1 MLNKAA
7 AGVAAIELVDDRFA
21 LISRILATRPGA
33 VVLPP
38 YDREHTS
45 TAPLV
50 VRVRREAPT
59 VAVLVISS
67 HPAGAGQPM
76 LRAVQ
81 AGAHV
86 IASPTNAE
94 LHAALLSLLG
104 PPGPE
109 HELSAARQ

>member
-7 AGVAAIELVDDRFA
+7 VGVAAVELVDDRFA
-21 LISRILATRPGA
+21 LVSMILATRPGA

-38 YDREHTS
+38 YDREQTS

-50 VRVRREAPT
+50 LRVRREVPS

-76 LRAVQ
+76 LRAAQ

-86 IASPTNAE
+86 IASPTTAE
-94 LHAALLSLLG
+94 LHAALVSLLG

-109 HELSAARQ
+109 NEAAVGH

>member
-21 LISRILATRPGA
+21 LVSTILATRPGA

-38 YDREHTS
+38 YDREQTS

-50 VRVRREAPT
+50 LRVRREVPS

-76 LRAVQ
+76 LRAAQ

-86 IASPTNAE
+86 IASPTTAE
-94 LHAALLSLLG
+94 LHAALVSLIG

-109 HELSAARQ
+109 NEASVGRQ

>member
-7 AGVAAIELVDDRFA
+7 AGVAAIDLVDDRFA
-21 LISRILATRPGA
+21 LMSTILATRPGA

-38 YDREHTS
+38 YDSEHTS

-50 VRVRREAPT
+50 VRVRREAPS

-67 HPAGAGQPM
+67 HPAGAGQPI

-86 IASPTNAE
+86 IASPTTAE
-94 LHAALLSLLG
+94 LHAALVSLLG
-104 PPGPE
+104 PPGAE
-109 HELSAARQ
+109 HEVSAGRQ